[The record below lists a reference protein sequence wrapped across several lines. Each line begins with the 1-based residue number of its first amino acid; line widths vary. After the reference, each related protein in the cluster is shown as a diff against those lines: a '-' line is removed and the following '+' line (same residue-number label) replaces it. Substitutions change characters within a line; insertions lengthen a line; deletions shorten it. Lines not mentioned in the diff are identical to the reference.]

1 MSIRHLDTKGIG
13 LIETITALGIAV
25 VVITALVSLAV
36 FTLRSSQTSK
46 YLLEGSKL
54 ANEELELVR
63 VAKETSPSWV
73 SFLTALQACDDS
85 ATDTCYIDFAANDAG
100 IMSGIDTIDPN
111 PAVGLRRSFRAYDPT
126 AADPVN
132 SIATTDQVVRIE
144 VRVMWNVG
152 NDTKGAYSYTDISNW
167 RGD

>member
-1 MSIRHLDTKGIG
+1 MSIKHLDAKGIG

-63 VAKETSPSWV
+63 VAKETSTSWV
-73 SFLTALQACDDS
+73 SFLIDLQACDDS
-85 ATDTCYIDFAANDAG
+85 AADTCYIDTTSDVPIKAG
-100 IMSGIDTIDPN
+100 IETLDPN

-126 AADPVN
+126 AANPAN
-132 SIATTDQVVRIE
+132 SIDTTDQIVRIE